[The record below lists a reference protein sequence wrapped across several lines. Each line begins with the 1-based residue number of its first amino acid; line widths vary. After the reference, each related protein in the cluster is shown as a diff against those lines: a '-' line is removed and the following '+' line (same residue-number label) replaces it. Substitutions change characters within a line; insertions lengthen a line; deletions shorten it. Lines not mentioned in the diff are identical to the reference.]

1 MNRLYLNRVYLAGAM
16 DRVPDGGV
24 QWRQQITPWLNSRG
38 IIVFDPT
45 NKPCDIGIENAVTR
59 KIRHDAKVEGD
70 LSLLLAD
77 KEVRAVDLRMVD
89 VTDFTIVNIDV
100 NSHPC
105 GTYEEIFWANREK
118 KPVLIRCEQGK
129 EHAPDWLFW
138 TFPHEHIFGTWD
150 DLKRYIDHVAFGEH
164 VDRMKRWMFFKLE
177 AITQAAINGYS
188 DLRNGV

>member
-24 QWRQQITPWLNSRG
+24 QWRQQITPWLVSRG
-38 IIVFDPT
+38 VVVLDPT
-45 NKPCDIGIENAVTR
+45 DKPCEIGVENAETR
-59 KIRHDAKVEGD
+59 KFRHEAKVKGD
-70 LSLLLAD
+70 LGPLLAD

-89 VTDFTIVNIDV
+89 ISDFLIVNIDI

-129 EHAPDWLFW
+129 YLCPDWLMW
-138 TFPHEHIFGTWD
+138 TFPECMIFGTWD
-150 DLKRYIDHVAFGEH
+150 DLKIYIDHVAFGKD
-164 VDRMKRWMFFKLE
+164 VDRMKRWMFFDLE
-177 AITQAAINGYS
+177 AATQAAINGYS